1 MSARLS
7 VDAAG
12 SDLGAVLARHGYA
25 IIHGLPESL
34 LVRLAA
40 CDQTAAA
47 LLGSCENT
55 KELLRIPER
64 RLTTRAHSSSMALQ
78 SLPLIGVGVHAVRD
92 GDRLQRTQLHLVTDS
107 RALALVPW
115 PRNSPLRDDV
125 TTAVNELHNL
135 ATTLLRRLDNGLE
148 GARAAQ
154 AESDGDPSV
163 LDIFVYPN
171 QHSSLPNM
179 RAHTDPGL
187 LTLTVASEVPGLE
200 IRDRSTGEWIDVEAL
215 CDAGSD
221 LIVFCGEALSLATN
235 NRYAATLHRVRHHEG
250 GKARVST
257 VFELRIGSVPN
268 TACVA
273 SGGSCSM
280 DTFAADEDEE
290 EATEEVAAGVEY
302 CLSFVRARLAG
313 GSSPAD
319 ILREFRVGA
328 NLWPPDLNLNEAELG
343 RFVFDWVRGCRERE
357 AVVAAF
363 AEAEYVEVT
372 PAFGDCTGRYVEVR
386 AV

>member
-1 MSARLS
+1 
-7 VDAAG
+7 
-12 SDLGAVLARHGYA
+12 
-25 IIHGLPESL
+25 
-34 LVRLAA
+34 
-40 CDQTAAA
+40 
-47 LLGSCENT
+47 
-55 KELLRIPER
+55 
-64 RLTTRAHSSSMALQ
+64 MALQ

-107 RALALVPW
+107 RALCRGSVT
-115 PRNSPLRDDV
+115 RQLRDDV

-135 ATTLLRRLDNGLE
+135 ATSLLRRLGNGLE
-148 GARAAQ
+148 DARAAQ

-250 GKARVST
+250 G
-257 VFELRIGSVPN
+257 
-268 TACVA
+268 
-273 SGGSCSM
+273 
-280 DTFAADEDEE
+280 
-290 EATEEVAAGVEY
+290 GV
-302 CLSFVRARLAG
+302 CRLY
-313 GSSPAD
+313 SS
-319 ILREFRVGA
+319 
-328 NLWPPDLNLNEAELG
+328 
-343 RFVFDWVRGCRERE
+343 
-357 AVVAAF
+357 
-363 AEAEYVEVT
+363 
-372 PAFGDCTGRYVEVR
+372 
-386 AV
+386 